1 MEGVGF
7 EPTKARAGRF
17 TVCSLWP
24 LGYPSARSPSFLLFA
39 RRGLFAAPPVAGGG
53 IRTRDLLITNQLLYQ
68 LSYTGKHLI
77 SLRSCS
83 LLPRVSSTETNAS
96 TTNGTPNNHCPHART
111 LPVVQRGS
119 RDVLRWH
126 RARQDLVLR
135 QCWRYLTPPSRL
147 SFRLSAPPCKPNH
160 PTPPRQAALG
170 AAQETWLP
178 ALSRLLRGR
187 RRGKVRPT
195 PGGELPRGGGCQ
207 ACVSFTAPLP
217 TRCRATS

>member
-39 RRGLFAAPPVAGGG
+39 RLGFFAAPPVAGGG

-83 LLPRVSSTETNAS
+83 LLPRVSSTETTAS
-96 TTNGTPNNHCPHART
+96 TTNGTPNSHCPHART
-111 LPVVQRGS
+111 LPGVQRGS
-119 RDVLRWH
+119 RDVLRRH
-126 RARQDLVLR
+126 RARQDLVHLR
-135 QCWRYLTPPSRL
+135 RSTCRAPASGQSLDPSLSSNLTSRHRRATPHRSRL
-147 SFRLSAPPCKPNH
+147 DSLRLSQRK
-160 PTPPRQAALG
+160 
-170 AAQETWLP
+170 LP
-178 ALSRLLRGR
+178 APRRAKGR
-187 RRGKVRPT
+187 AWAISAGGVRRV
-195 PGGELPRGGGCQ
+195 
-207 ACVSFTAPLP
+207 
-217 TRCRATS
+217 RCRLRPY